1 MRKSQP
7 DTFSPE
13 NKPNRLII
21 EKSPYLLQ
29 HAYNPVDWHP
39 WGQEAFDRAKQED
52 RPIFLSIG
60 YSTCHWCHVM
70 EKESFENRQVAAMM
84 NEAFV
89 SVKVDREERPDIDTT
104 YMTVCQLMTGS
115 GGWPLTIIMTPD
127 KIPFFAGTYFP
138 KESRFGR
145 VGMLDLIPHVQKMW
159 KTDKARI
166 LKLSTEVTD
175 LLAREDT
182 DASPEDPE
190 LAVLHN
196 AFGQLIQLFD
206 EANGGFSSAPKF
218 PTAHMLL
225 FLLRYWSR
233 TNSREALHMVTK
245 TLDAMRD
252 GGIYD
257 HVGFG
262 FHRYST
268 DAHWLVPHFEKMLY
282 DQAMLCM
289 AYTEAYQAT
298 GNRPYRKTAEEI
310 LTYVLRDMTSPEG
323 GFFSAEDADSEGEE
337 GKFYVWSPDE
347 IVRALGH
354 HDAELI
360 CSIFTV
366 LQEGNFTDQI
376 SGERSG
382 INILHKKKPLHEI
395 AAEKGLP
402 VQEVEDRINRALVRL
417 FYVRNDRI
425 HPHKDDKVLTDW
437 NGLMIAALAKA
448 ARAFQAGDYADAA
461 AKAVSFILN
470 RLRKPDGRL
479 LHRYREDEAAL
490 PAHIDDY
497 AFLISGLIE
506 LYEATFDPQYL
517 REALSLNAVLLSH
530 YWDNNTGGFYF
541 TSDDSEDLLVRKK
554 ESYDGAIPSGNSV
567 ALHNLLRLGR
577 MTGDTGLEEMAARA
591 ARAFYPS
598 IRQSP
603 AAYAHFLSA
612 LDFSFGPTFEVV
624 IAGDSRAGDTNALL
638 RAVQTTFLPRVSV
651 LLRPTEDDKP
661 DIVTVAG
668 FTRDHAAIENRATA
682 YVCRRYHCLAPTT
695 DRDVMLAALRHDT

>member
-1 MRKSQP
+1 MPRLQP
-7 DTFSPE
+7 DTYNPE
-13 NKPNRLII
+13 SKPNRLIS

-29 HAYNPVDWHP
+29 HARNPVDWHP

-52 RPIFLSIG
+52 RPVFLSIG

-70 EKESFENRQVAAMM
+70 ENESFEDREVAEMM
-84 NEAFV
+84 NEGFV

-127 KIPFFAGTYFP
+127 KRPFFAGTYFP

-145 VGMLDLIPHVQKMW
+145 IGMLDLIPRVQKMW
-159 KTDKARI
+159 KTDKAKL

-175 LLAREDT
+175 LLTREDT
-182 DASPEDPE
+182 AASPEDPE
-190 LAVLHN
+190 LSALHN
-196 AFGQLIQLFD
+196 ACGQLRQLFD
-206 EANGGFSSAPKF
+206 EENGGFSSAPKF
-218 PTAHMLL
+218 PTPHMLL

-233 TNSREALHMVTK
+233 TNSKEVLHMVMK

-268 DAHWLVPHFEKMLY
+268 DAYWLVPHFEKMLY

-289 AYTEAYQAT
+289 TYTEAYQAT
-298 GNRPYRKTAEEI
+298 GNKAYRKTSEEI
-310 LTYVLRDMTSPEG
+310 LAYVLRDMTSPEG

-337 GKFYVWSPDE
+337 GKFYVWSSDE
-347 IVRALGH
+347 LVRALGKN
-354 HDAELI
+354 DAELI
-360 CSIFTV
+360 CIAFSV
-366 LQEGNFTDQI
+366 RREGNFTDQV
-376 SGERSG
+376 SGEQPG
-382 INILHKKKPLHEI
+382 TNILHRRRPLHEI
-395 AAEKGLP
+395 AAEKGIP
-402 VQEVEDRINRALVRL
+402 VQEVEDRINRSLARL
-417 FYVRNDRI
+417 FHLRNKRI
-425 HPHKDDKVLTDW
+425 RPHKDDKVLTDW

-448 ARAFQAGDYADAA
+448 AGAFQVHDYADAA
-461 AKAVSFILN
+461 AKAARFILD

-497 AFLISGLIE
+497 AFLIFGLIE

-517 REALSLNAVLLSH
+517 REAVSLNAVLLSH
-530 YWDNNTGGFYF
+530 FWDNRAGGFFF
-541 TSDDSEDLLVRKK
+541 TADDSEDLLVRRK
-554 ESYDGAIPSGNSV
+554 EIYDGAIPSGNAV

-577 MTGDTGLEEMAARA
+577 MAGDTGLEEMAAQA
-591 ARAFYPS
+591 ARAFYPV

-603 AAYAHFLSA
+603 SAYAHILSA
-612 LDFSFGPTFEVV
+612 LDFSLGPTFEVV
-624 IAGDSRAGDTNALL
+624 IAGDSRAGDTHAMLQ
-638 RAVQTTFLPRVSV
+638 AVQTAFLPRVSV
-651 LLRPTEDDKP
+651 LLRPTEDDEP
-661 DIVTVAG
+661 EIVSIAG
-668 FTRDHAAIENRATA
+668 FTKHHTALENRATA
-682 YVCRRYHCLAPTT
+682 YVCRQYHCLAPTT